1 MSGGEIMGKIV
12 QDVIIHVFL
21 RLPIHTGRPTPFVG
35 ANLLPDHLE
44 EGIVSNDLQQL
55 AKPFGWMGRCQL
67 TQMFQ
72 FAMWVT
78 HEVSHLCTHMV

>member
-1 MSGGEIMGKIV
+1 VSGGKIMGKV
-12 QDVIIHVFL
+12 VEDVIIHVFL
-21 RLPIHTGRPTPFVG
+21 RLPIHAWRPTPLVG

-44 EGIVSNDLQQL
+44 EGLVSNYLQQL
-55 AKPFGWMGRCQL
+55 AKPLGWVGRCQL
-67 TQMFQ
+67 PQMFQ